1 MNAPAPRLVIVTGL
15 SGSGKSTALH
25 ALEDLG
31 YYCVDNL
38 PLALLEAF
46 GEQLCSAPRS
56 YGRAAVGLDV
66 RTSADFGQL
75 PDLLPLL
82 AAKGIE
88 TRVVALSA
96 DERTLLNRYKETRR
110 RHPLASAT
118 TTLADA
124 LRSEGQRLAPI
135 TELASDR
142 IDTSSFNLYELRDMV
157 RELFGPHSQAG
168 MSVLLQSFGFKHGT
182 PLDAD
187 LVFDVRC
194 LPNPNWVPELRALTG
209 RDEAVQRY
217 LRDHP
222 LVAEMV
228 GDIHGF
234 LARWLPRFEAGSRGH
249 LNIAIGCTGGRHRS
263 VYVAE
268 TLRERLQPQFRSP
281 LLRHREL
288 HLPRPEPD

>member
-46 GEQLCSAPRS
+46 GEQMCSAPRS

-118 TTLADA
+118 TTLGVSAVDA
-124 LRSEGQRLAPI
+124 ARPCGVS
-135 TELASDR
+135 ASSCHAFCARRGHPDG
-142 IDTSSFNLYELRDMV
+142 S
-157 RELFGPHSQAG
+157 GPHAG
-168 MSVLLQSFGFKHGT
+168 SLWHADGRSPGSSASSCATNTGDDRGDKSHGGGPAHEASPT
-182 PLDAD
+182 PLSSRTNA
-187 LVFDVRC
+187 F
-194 LPNPNWVPELRALTG
+194 RA
-209 RDEAVQRY
+209 
-217 LRDHP
+217 
-222 LVAEMV
+222 
-228 GDIHGF
+228 
-234 LARWLPRFEAGSRGH
+234 
-249 LNIAIGCTGGRHRS
+249 
-263 VYVAE
+263 
-268 TLRERLQPQFRSP
+268 
-281 LLRHREL
+281 
-288 HLPRPEPD
+288 

>member
-1 MNAPAPRLVIVTGL
+1 MSALSPRLVIVTGL

-46 GEQLCSAPRS
+46 GEQMCSAPRS

-88 TRVVALSA
+88 TRVVTLSA

-110 RHPLASAT
+110 RHPLASTT

-135 TELASDR
+135 TEQL
-142 IDTSSFNLYELRDMV
+142 ILSFIAEK
-157 RELFGPHSQAG
+157 
-168 MSVLLQSFGFKHGT
+168 VL
-182 PLDAD
+182 D
-187 LVFDVRC
+187 L
-194 LPNPNWVPELRALTG
+194 PKS
-209 RDEAVQRY
+209 Y
-217 LRDHP
+217 
-222 LVAEMV
+222 
-228 GDIHGF
+228 
-234 LARWLPRFEAGSRGH
+234 
-249 LNIAIGCTGGRHRS
+249 
-263 VYVAE
+263 
-268 TLRERLQPQFRSP
+268 
-281 LLRHREL
+281 
-288 HLPRPEPD
+288 